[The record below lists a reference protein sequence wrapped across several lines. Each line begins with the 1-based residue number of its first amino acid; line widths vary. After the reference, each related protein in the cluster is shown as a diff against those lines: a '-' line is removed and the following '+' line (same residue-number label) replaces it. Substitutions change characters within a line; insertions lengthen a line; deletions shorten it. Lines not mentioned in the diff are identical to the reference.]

1 MCYSDIEFVSYFV
14 LLFSGLS
21 GLGEFMQDQICQFLS
36 KLPLFSDLPENE
48 LSQMAGEIS
57 VEIFPKNTVLSVQGR
72 TKLESVYIIKEGL
85 LELFYETN
93 GERELSGS
101 LKPGESFGGV
111 SILMNAGISVRTVKI
126 VDDATLYT
134 LPRNV
139 FLEICARNNFFYE
152 FFANQ
157 FAGQALHFLS
167 RLVPFSFLPE
177 DEISNIVGAISI
189 IRYPQNHVL
198 FVQGQ
203 SRVENLYI
211 IQKGA
216 AERYFEENDKK
227 TLRGLLGEGDMYGG
241 ITILMN
247 NGIPIRT
254 LRVTE
259 DSHFY
264 ILPQKIFLEICKR
277 HEAFSDFFT
286 DTFGKRML
294 DKSYAEIIN
303 TNFKPPEDTAQFFN
317 QPVDV
322 IYNKQLVFCE
332 QNLPIQ
338 AAAAV
343 MSEHNS
349 SSIFIQEPGAD
360 FVGVVTDNDL
370 RKKVT
375 ATGFDILRPVSDIMS
390 SPLCTISS
398 NALVFEAMMEMM
410 QRNIKHLAVRDTHN
424 KVVGVITN
432 RDMLRAQGQSPI
444 FIVREIAGAK
454 FVNQLVQIRHQ
465 VPRLIQSL
473 IHTGAKA
480 QNITRFLTT
489 VSDAILRK
497 IIGFALEEMGPA
509 PAKFVFMVL
518 GSEGRKE
525 QTLKTDQDNAIL
537 FEDVGTQSQK
547 DVMKYFLKFGEK
559 VCNWLDQ
566 AGYALCKGG
575 VMAKNPKWCQPLGTW
590 KNYFSEWIHTAEPE
604 ALLQAS
610 IFFDFRGA
618 YGELDLVDDLRRHLF
633 ASLVGWPGFF
643 RHLTENALYFTPP
656 IGFFRNF
663 LVESK
668 GEHRDT
674 FNIKA
679 AMQPVVDY
687 ARIYAL
693 HHKIA
698 ETNTFDRLHQLR
710 SREKITLQEHNE
722 LETAYSYLMQQ
733 RFANQVKIAMDK
745 NMEPAN
751 YVNPKQL
758 SRIEQTT
765 LKEIF
770 KRIEKF
776 QAKLS
781 FDFTGQM

>member
-1 MCYSDIEFVSYFV
+1 MQKEIYQFLSN
-14 LLFSGLS
+14 LPLFSGL
-21 GLGEFMQDQICQFLS
+21 
-36 KLPLFSDLPENE
+36 PEDV
-48 LSQMAGEIS
+48 LSQLASEIS
-57 VEIFPKNTVLSVQGR
+57 VEKFPKNTILSVQGR
-72 TKLESVYIIKEGL
+72 TKLELVYIIKEGS
-85 LELFYETN
+85 LELFYESN
-93 GERELSGS
+93 GKKQLSGS

-111 SILMNAGISVRTVKI
+111 SILMNAGISIRTVKI

-134 LPRNV
+134 LPRKV
-139 FLEICARNNFFYE
+139 FLDICNRHHFFYE
-152 FFANQ
+152 FFASQ
-157 FAGQALHFLS
+157 FRNHMSNESFAAIVAAGQAPHFLS
-167 RLVPFSFLPE
+167 KLVPFSFLVE
-177 DEISNIVGAISI
+177 EEISEIAAAISI
-189 IRYPQNHVL
+189 QRYPQNHVL

-203 SRVENLYI
+203 SKVDNLYI
-211 IQKGA
+211 IHKGA
-216 AERYFEENDKK
+216 AERYFEENNKK

-241 ITILMN
+241 ISMLLN
-247 NGIPIRT
+247 NGNPIRT

-259 DSHFY
+259 DSYFY
-264 ILPQKIFLEICKR
+264 LLPKTIFLDICKR

-294 DKSYAEIIN
+294 DRSYAEIIN
-303 TNFKPPEDTAQFFN
+303 TNFKPQEDSARFFN
-317 QPVDV
+317 QPVEA
-322 IYNKQLVFCE
+322 IYNKQLVFCD

-349 SSIFIQEPGAD
+349 SSIFIQESGAD

-375 ATGFDILRPVSDIMS
+375 ATGFDILKPVAEIMS
-390 SPLCTISS
+390 SPLYTISS
-398 NALVFEAMMEMM
+398 KALIFEALMEMM
-410 QRNIKHLAVRDTHN
+410 QRNIKHLAVKDPQQN
-424 KVVGVITN
+424 VVGVITN
-432 RDMLRAQGQSPI
+432 RDMLKAQGQSPV
-444 FIVREIAGAK
+444 FIVREISRAK
-454 FVNQLVQIRHQ
+454 FINQIVQIRHQ
-465 VPRLIQSL
+465 IPRLIQSL
-473 IHTGAKA
+473 INTGAKA

-489 VSDAILRK
+489 VSDAILNK
-497 IIGFALEEMGPA
+497 IIGFTFEELGPA
-509 PAKFVFMVL
+509 PARFAFMVM

-537 FEDVGTQSQK
+537 FEDVDAQSRK
-547 DVMKYFLKFGEK
+547 EVMKYFQKFGEK
-559 VCNWLDQ
+559 VCDWLDQ

-575 VMAKNPKWCQPLGTW
+575 VMAKNPKWCQPLETW
-590 KNYFSEWIHTAEPE
+590 KNYFTGWIHKAEPE

-618 YGELDLVDDLRRHLF
+618 YGESDLVDELRRHLF
-633 ASLVGWPGFF
+633 DALIGWPGFF
-643 RHLTENALYFTPP
+643 RHLAENALFFTPP

-693 HHKIA
+693 HHKIE
-698 ETNTFDRLHQLR
+698 ETNTFERLYQLR
-710 SREKITLQEHNE
+710 NLGKINVMELNE

-733 RFANQVKIAMDK
+733 RFVTQVKTAMDESG
-745 NMEPAN
+745 EPDN

-776 QAKLS
+776 QGKLS
-781 FDFTGQM
+781 FDFIGQQF